1 MIRHIVMWKMREEAG
16 GATGAQNALLLK
28 ARIEACAG
36 IVPGILR
43 FEVVLAQPGLEASCD
58 VMLYSEFA
66 SRASLE
72 AYNAHPEHQLLKAW
86 VAGLRENRVS
96 FDHEL

>member
-1 MIRHIVMWKMREEAG
+1 
-16 GATGAQNALLLK
+16 
-28 ARIEACAG
+28 
-36 IVPGILR
+36 
-43 FEVVLAQPGLEASCD
+43 
-58 VMLYSEFA
+58 MLYSEFA